1 MKTRTIHIYSFAE
14 LSEEAK
20 EKARNWWRNGFEYAW
35 HDESLASVKAF
46 CEHFGV
52 KLKEWSIGAYCPF
65 EYSTDA
71 ENRNFRGIKL
81 RDIDREFTPTGYCLD
96 NCLWYAFYD
105 EFKKTGDA
113 KHAFNDALHAGFK
126 AWQDDIEYQLS
137 DEAADEAI
145 SINDYE
151 FFETGARAW

>member
-1 MKTRTIHIYSFAE
+1 MRTQTIEIYSFAE

-20 EKARNWWRNGFEYAW
+20 EKAREWWRRDLDYPW

-46 CEHFGV
+46 CAHFGV
-52 KLKEWSIGAYCPF
+52 KLKNLSIGAFCPF

-71 ENRNFRGIKL
+71 ENSNFRGIKL
-81 RDIDREFTPTGYCLD
+81 RDIDREYMPTGYCLD
-96 NCLWYAFYD
+96 NCLWYAFHD

-113 KHAFNDALHAGFK
+113 KGAFDAALYAGFK
-126 AWQDDIEYQLS
+126 SWRDDMEYQYS
-137 DEAADEAI
+137 DEATDEAI
-145 SINDYE
+145 LVNDYE